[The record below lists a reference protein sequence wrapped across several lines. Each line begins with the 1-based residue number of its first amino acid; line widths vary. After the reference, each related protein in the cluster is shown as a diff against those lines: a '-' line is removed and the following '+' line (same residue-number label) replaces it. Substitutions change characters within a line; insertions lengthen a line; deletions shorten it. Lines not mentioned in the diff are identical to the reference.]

1 MEEVIETKMN
11 DDPILRVCTKI
22 IVGPIIL
29 FGLYVQFHGD
39 YGPGGGFQAGV
50 IVAAGFILHS
60 LIFGLKEGRKLVS
73 ENLNLNIMILGV
85 LLYGGVGLISLYFNT
100 EFLNYSILAH
110 DSKHGQHIGILLI
123 EFGVGLTVAGVM
135 LILFHLFSSWNG
147 KSK

>member
-1 MEEVIETKMN
+1 MEEIIEIRMN
-11 DDPILRVCTKI
+11 NDPILRVCTKI

-135 LILFHLFSSWNG
+135 LILFHLFSSWKG
-147 KSK
+147 KGK

>member
-1 MEEVIETKMN
+1 MEEILETKMN
-11 DDPILRVCTKI
+11 NDPILRVCTKI

-73 ENLNLNIMILGV
+73 EKINIIIMILGV

-100 EFLNYSILAH
+100 EYLNYSILAH
-110 DSKHGQHIGILLI
+110 DAKHGQHIGILLI

-135 LILFHLFSSWNG
+135 LILFHLFSSWKG
-147 KSK
+147 DSK

>member
-1 MEEVIETKMN
+1 MEEIIETKMN

-135 LILFHLFSSWNG
+135 LILFHLFSSWKG
-147 KSK
+147 KGK

>member
-1 MEEVIETKMN
+1 MEEIIETKMN

-73 ENLNLNIMILGV
+73 ENLNLNIMIFGV
-85 LLYGGVGLISLYFNT
+85 LLYGGVGLIYLYFNT

-135 LILFHLFSSWNG
+135 LILFHLFSSWKG

>member
-1 MEEVIETKMN
+1 MN
-11 DDPILRVCTKI
+11 DDPILRVSTKI

-135 LILFHLFSSWNG
+135 LILFHLFSSWKG

>member
-1 MEEVIETKMN
+1 MN
-11 DDPILRVCTKI
+11 NDPILRVCTKI

-85 LLYGGVGLISLYFNT
+85 LLYGGVGLISLFFNT

-110 DSKHGQHIGILLI
+110 ESKHGQHIGILLI

-135 LILFHLFSSWNG
+135 LILFHLFSSWKG

>member
-1 MEEVIETKMN
+1 MEEIIETKMN
-11 DDPILRVCTKI
+11 NDPILRVCTKI
-22 IVGPIIL
+22 IVGPISL

-73 ENLNLNIMILGV
+73 EKINIIIMILGV
-85 LLYGGVGLISLYFNT
+85 LLYGGVGLISLYFDT
-100 EFLNYSILAH
+100 EYLNYSILAN
-110 DSKHGQHIGILLI
+110 DAKHGQHIGILLI

-135 LILFHLFSSWNG
+135 LILFHLFSSWKG
-147 KSK
+147 DSK

>member
-1 MEEVIETKMN
+1 MEEIIETKMN

-135 LILFHLFSSWNG
+135 LILFHLFSSWKG
-147 KSK
+147 TSK

>member
-1 MEEVIETKMN
+1 MEVIIETKMN
-11 DDPILRVCTKI
+11 NDPILRVCTKI

-73 ENLNLNIMILGV
+73 EKINIIIMILGV
-85 LLYGGVGLISLYFNT
+85 LLYGGVGLISLYFDT
-100 EFLNYSILAH
+100 EYLNYSILAH
-110 DSKHGQHIGILLI
+110 DAKHGQHIGILLI

-135 LILFHLFSSWNG
+135 LILFHLFSSWKG
-147 KSK
+147 DSE

>member
-1 MEEVIETKMN
+1 MEEIIETKMN

>member
-1 MEEVIETKMN
+1 MEEIIETIMN
-11 DDPILRVCTKI
+11 NDPILRVCTKI

-135 LILFHLFSSWNG
+135 LILFHLFSSWKG

>member
-1 MEEVIETKMN
+1 MN
-11 DDPILRVCTKI
+11 KDPILRVCTKI

-60 LIFGLKEGRKLVS
+60 LIFGLSEGRKLIS
-73 ENLNLNIMILGV
+73 QKLNIFIMFSGV
-85 LLYGGVGLISLYFNT
+85 LLYGGVGLISVFKNT
-100 EFLNYSILAH
+100 EYLNYNILAH
-110 DSKHGQHIGILLI
+110 DHKYGQHLGILLI

-135 LILFHLFSSWNG
+135 LILFHLFSSWEG
-147 KSK
+147 EKK

>member
-1 MEEVIETKMN
+1 MN

-60 LIFGLKEGRKLVS
+60 LIFGLMEGRKLVS

-135 LILFHLFSSWNG
+135 LILFHLFSSWKD

>member
-1 MEEVIETKMN
+1 MN

-85 LLYGGVGLISLYFNT
+85 LLYGGDGLISLYFNT

-135 LILFHLFSSWNG
+135 LILFHLFSSWKG
-147 KSK
+147 KGK

>member
-1 MEEVIETKMN
+1 MN

-135 LILFHLFSSWNG
+135 LKLFHLFSSWKG

>member
-1 MEEVIETKMN
+1 MVKIETKMN

-60 LIFGLKEGRKLVS
+60 LIFGLKEGRKLIS
-73 ENLNLNIMILGV
+73 ERLNLFIMILGV
-85 LLYGGVGLISLYFNT
+85 ILYGGVGLVSIYYDA
-100 EFLNYSILAH
+100 EYLNYSILAH
-110 DSKHGQHIGILLI
+110 DTKHGQHIGILLI

-135 LILFHLFSSWNG
+135 LILFHLFSSWQG
-147 KSK
+147 KDK

>member
-1 MEEVIETKMN
+1 MN
-11 DDPILRVCTKI
+11 NDPILRVCTKI

-110 DSKHGQHIGILLI
+110 ESKHGQHIGILLI

-135 LILFHLFSSWNG
+135 LILFHLFSSWKG

>member
-1 MEEVIETKMN
+1 MEEIIETRMN
-11 DDPILRVCTKI
+11 NDPILRVCTKI

-135 LILFHLFSSWNG
+135 LILFHLFSSWKG
-147 KSK
+147 KGK

>member
-1 MEEVIETKMN
+1 MEEIIETRMN
-11 DDPILRVCTKI
+11 NDPILRVCTKI

-135 LILFHLFSSWNG
+135 LILFHLFSSWKG

>member
-1 MEEVIETKMN
+1 MEEIIETIMN
-11 DDPILRVCTKI
+11 NDPILRVCTKI

-110 DSKHGQHIGILLI
+110 ESKHGQHIGILLI

-135 LILFHLFSSWNG
+135 LILFHLFSSWKG

>member
-1 MEEVIETKMN
+1 MN
-11 DDPILRVCTKI
+11 NDPILRVCTKI

-85 LLYGGVGLISLYFNT
+85 LLYAGVGLISLYFNT

-135 LILFHLFSSWNG
+135 LILFHLFSSWKG

>member
-1 MEEVIETKMN
+1 MN

-73 ENLNLNIMILGV
+73 ENLNLNIMKMGV
-85 LLYGGVGLISLYFNT
+85 LFYGGVGLISLYFNT

-135 LILFHLFSSWNG
+135 LILFHLFSSWKG

>member
-1 MEEVIETKMN
+1 MDNI
-11 DDPILRVCTKI
+11 ILKVCTK
-22 IVGPIIL
+22 VLFTPIIL

-73 ENLNLNIMILGV
+73 EKINIIIMILGV
-85 LLYGGVGLISLYFNT
+85 LLYGGVGLISLYFDT
-100 EFLNYSILAH
+100 EYLNYSILAH
-110 DSKHGQHIGILLI
+110 DAKHGQHIGILLI

-135 LILFHLFSSWNG
+135 LILFHLFSSWKG
-147 KSK
+147 DSE

>member
-1 MEEVIETKMN
+1 M
-11 DDPILRVCTKI
+11 
-22 IVGPIIL
+22 
-29 FGLYVQFHGD
+29 
-39 YGPGGGFQAGV
+39 
-50 IVAAGFILHS
+50 
-60 LIFGLKEGRKLVS
+60 S

-135 LILFHLFSSWNG
+135 LILFHLFSSWKG
-147 KSK
+147 KGK

>member
-1 MEEVIETKMN
+1 MN
-11 DDPILRVCTKI
+11 KDPILRVCTKI

-60 LIFGLKEGRKLVS
+60 LIFGLSEGRKLIS
-73 ENLNLNIMILGV
+73 QKLNIFIMFSGV
-85 LLYGGVGLISLYFNT
+85 LLYGGVGLISVFKNT
-100 EFLNYSILAH
+100 EYLNYNILAH
-110 DSKHGQHIGILLI
+110 DHKHGQHIGILLV

-135 LILFHLFSSWNG
+135 LVLFHLFSSLEG
-147 KSK
+147 EKK

>member
-1 MEEVIETKMN
+1 MN
-11 DDPILRVCTKI
+11 RDPILRVCTKI

-135 LILFHLFSSWNG
+135 LILFHLFSSWKG

>member
-1 MEEVIETKMN
+1 MN
-11 DDPILRVCTKI
+11 NDPILRVCTKI

-85 LLYGGVGLISLYFNT
+85 LLYGGVGLISLFFNT

-135 LILFHLFSSWNG
+135 LILFHLFSSWKG

>member
-1 MEEVIETKMN
+1 MEEIIETKMN

-60 LIFGLKEGRKLVS
+60 LIFGLKEGRELVS

-135 LILFHLFSSWNG
+135 LILFHLFSSWKG

>member
-135 LILFHLFSSWNG
+135 LILFHLFSSWKG
-147 KSK
+147 MSK

>member
-1 MEEVIETKMN
+1 MN

-22 IVGPIIL
+22 IVGPLIL
-29 FGLYVQFHGD
+29 IGLDVQFHGD

-135 LILFHLFSSWNG
+135 LILFHLFSSWKG